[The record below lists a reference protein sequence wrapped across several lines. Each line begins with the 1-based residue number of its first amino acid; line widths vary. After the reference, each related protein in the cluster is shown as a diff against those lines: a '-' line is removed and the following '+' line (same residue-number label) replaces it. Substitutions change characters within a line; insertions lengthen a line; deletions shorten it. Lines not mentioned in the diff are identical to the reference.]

1 MQDKRPICAIAT
13 APGQGAIGVVRVSA
27 PEGGIIEAIAHEVL
41 GASLS
46 GAAPNMP
53 PGSGKTVGISQTVSG
68 MAVTSVVAHRPLKP
82 RHASYGPFLAEGG
95 QPIDYGLA
103 LWFPAP
109 HSYTGEHIFELQG
122 HGGPVVQQI
131 LLRRVLQV
139 GQAHGIRLAEPGEFT
154 ERAFL
159 NDKLDLVQAEAVA
172 DLIEAST
179 EQAARSATRS
189 LQGVFSSQIDDL
201 AEQLL
206 TLRMLVE
213 ATLDFPEE
221 EIDFLQKADAAGR
234 LDSIDQTLQQLFRT
248 ARSGARLRQ
257 GLNVVLTGA
266 PNVGKSSLLNALA
279 GTDVAIVTPIAGTTR
294 DRVIE
299 QISIEGVPINLIDT
313 AGLRETDDPVERIGI
328 QRTWTEI
335 EKADVVVH
343 LRAAEEVFPAR
354 ETGADVQGGNA
365 DYPCV
370 TAETGQVSES
380 GEIVLPAP
388 ASAGSTTDTVADL
401 EQVIDARVPASAARL
416 TVINKIDLVP
426 AGVAASAGV
435 KGESA
440 HTDGQQNQ
448 GVMRLD
454 NPSTGN
460 EIDARVTSPSL
471 AAGVQSVLVSGD
483 TAKGDATAPAQRETL
498 CLSAKTG
505 QGIDAFRQKLLDIAG
520 FQPGQEGVF
529 IARERHLQALSEALQ
544 HLQNA
549 RHHVA
554 LGDQSLDLFAEEL
567 RLAHQALGRITGAVT
582 ADELLGVI
590 FSRFCIGK

>member
-27 PEGGIIEAIAHEVL
+27 PEPDIITALAADIL
-41 GASLS
+41 GPERRLVARK
-46 GAAPNMP
+46 AA
-53 PGSGKTVGISQTVSG
+53 
-68 MAVTSVVAHRPLKP
+68 
-82 RHASYGPFLAEGG
+82 YGPFLAADA

-109 HSYTGEHIFELQG
+109 HSYTGEHILELQG

-139 GQAHGIRLAEPGEFT
+139 GAAFGIRLAEPGEFT

-189 LQGVFSSQIDDL
+189 LQGVFSRQIDDL

-234 LDSIDQTLQQLFRT
+234 LARIDDTLRRLFDT
-248 ARSGARLRQ
+248 AQSGARLRQ

-279 GTDVAIVTPIAGTTR
+279 GAEVAIVTPIAGTTR

-313 AGLRETDDPVERIGI
+313 AGLRDTDDPVEKIGI
-328 QRTWTEI
+328 QRTWAEI

-343 LRAAEEVFPAR
+343 LRAADELAR
-354 ETGADVQGGNA
+354 DDGNQVS
-365 DYPCV
+365 DG
-370 TAETGQVSES
+370 TGQGNGKKAV
-380 GEIVLPAP
+380 PAIIP
-388 ASAGSTTDTVADL
+388 DVGTGSSPEQRFGQGQTGSDPLDISRL
-401 EQVIDARVPASAARL
+401 EAAIEARVPASARRL
-416 TVINKIDLVP
+416 TVINKIDLVQ
-426 AGVAASAGV
+426 GGGQLASGM
-435 KGESA
+435 S
-440 HTDGQQNQ
+440 DGAPHAQ
-448 GVMRLD
+448 
-454 NPSTGN
+454 SSSS
-460 EIDARVTSPSL
+460 EIL
-471 AAGVQSVLVSGD
+471 H
-483 TAKGDATAPAQRETL
+483 
-498 CLSAKTG
+498 LSARTG
-505 QGIDAFRQKLLDIAG
+505 QGIEAFRRKLLDIAG

-529 IARERHLQALSEALQ
+529 IARERHLQALSEALT

-549 RHHVA
+549 RQHVS
-554 LGDQSLDLFAEEL
+554 LGDQALDLFAEEL

-582 ADELLGVI
+582 AADLLGVI

>member
-27 PEGGIIEAIAHEVL
+27 PEPDIITALAADIL
-41 GASLS
+41 GPERRLVARK
-46 GAAPNMP
+46 AA
-53 PGSGKTVGISQTVSG
+53 
-68 MAVTSVVAHRPLKP
+68 
-82 RHASYGPFLAEGG
+82 YGPFLAADA

-109 HSYTGEHIFELQG
+109 HSYTGEHILELQG

-139 GQAHGIRLAEPGEFT
+139 GAAFGIRLAEPGEFT

-179 EQAARSATRS
+179 EQAARSASRS
-189 LQGVFSSQIDDL
+189 LQGVFSRQIDDL

-234 LDSIDQTLQQLFRT
+234 LARIDDTLQRLFDT
-248 ARSGARLRQ
+248 AQSGARLRQ

-279 GTDVAIVTPIAGTTR
+279 GAEVAIVTPIAGTTR

-313 AGLRETDDPVERIGI
+313 AGLRDTDDPVEKIGI
-328 QRTWTEI
+328 QRTWAEI

-343 LRAAEEVFPAR
+343 LRAADELAR
-354 ETGADVQGGNA
+354 EDGNQT
-365 DYPCV
+365 P
-370 TAETGQVSES
+370 
-380 GEIVLPAP
+380 GEIGQGNGKKAVPAIIP
-388 ASAGSTTDTVADL
+388 DAGTGSSPEQRSGQGQTWSAPLDISRL
-401 EQVIDARVPASAARL
+401 EAAIEARVPASARRL
-416 TVINKIDLVP
+416 TVINKIDLVDGEGRLTSEMSGGGFRP
-426 AGVAASAGV
+426 QSAADEGGASPPTSRMWTEKATSAA
-435 KGESA
+435 EA
-440 HTDGQQNQ
+440 ET
-448 GVMRLD
+448 
-454 NPSTGN
+454 PS
-460 EIDARVTSPSL
+460 SP
-471 AAGVQSVLVSGD
+471 
-483 TAKGDATAPAQRETL
+483 ETL
-498 CLSAKTG
+498 RLSARTG
-505 QGIDAFRQKLLDIAG
+505 QGIEAFRRKLLDIAG

-529 IARERHLQALSEALQ
+529 IARERHLQALSEALT

-549 RHHVA
+549 RQNVS
-554 LGDQSLDLFAEEL
+554 LGDQALDLFAEEL

-582 ADELLGVI
+582 ADDLLGVI

>member
-27 PEGGIIEAIAHEVL
+27 PEPDIITALAADIL
-41 GASLS
+41 GPERRLVARK
-46 GAAPNMP
+46 AA
-53 PGSGKTVGISQTVSG
+53 
-68 MAVTSVVAHRPLKP
+68 
-82 RHASYGPFLAEGG
+82 YGPFLAADA

-109 HSYTGEHIFELQG
+109 HSYTGEHILELQG

-139 GQAHGIRLAEPGEFT
+139 GAAFGIRLAEPGEFT

-189 LQGVFSSQIDDL
+189 LQGVFSRQIDDL

-234 LDSIDQTLQQLFRT
+234 LARIDDTLRRLFDT
-248 ARSGARLRQ
+248 AQSGARLRQ

-279 GTDVAIVTPIAGTTR
+279 GAEVAIVTPIAGTTR

-313 AGLRETDDPVERIGI
+313 AGLRDTVDPVEKIGI
-328 QRTWTEI
+328 QRTWAEI

-343 LRAAEEVFPAR
+343 LRAADELAR
-354 ETGADVQGGNA
+354 EDGDQTPDA
-365 DYPCV
+365 
-370 TAETGQVSES
+370 TGQHNGNKALPEIIPDAGTGSSPEQRS
-380 GEIVLPAP
+380 GQAQTGSAP
-388 ASAGSTTDTVADL
+388 LDISRL
-401 EQVIDARVPASAARL
+401 EAAIEARVPASARRL
-416 TVINKIDLVP
+416 TVINKIDL
-426 AGVAASAGV
+426 AQGEGQLASGMSDRASHAQLSAD
-435 KGESA
+435 ES
-440 HTDGQQNQ
+440 
-448 GVMRLD
+448 
-454 NPSTGN
+454 SS
-460 EIDARVTSPSL
+460 SPS
-471 AAGVQSVLVSGD
+471 ASRMSPVTD
-483 TAKGDATAPAQRETL
+483 TPASEAETPSSSEIL
-498 CLSAKTG
+498 RLSARTG
-505 QGIDAFRQKLLDIAG
+505 QGIEAFRRKLLDIAG

-529 IARERHLQALSEALQ
+529 IARERHLQALAEALT

-549 RHHVA
+549 RQHVS
-554 LGDQSLDLFAEEL
+554 LGDQALDLFAEEL

-582 ADELLGVI
+582 ADDLLGVI

>member
-1 MQDKRPICAIAT
+1 MFHPLAWTPVQAIFFWIDAVQDKRPICAIAT

-27 PEGGIIEAIAHEVL
+27 PEPDIITALAADIL
-41 GASLS
+41 GPERRLVARK
-46 GAAPNMP
+46 AA
-53 PGSGKTVGISQTVSG
+53 
-68 MAVTSVVAHRPLKP
+68 
-82 RHASYGPFLAEGG
+82 YGPFLAADA

-109 HSYTGEHIFELQG
+109 HSYTGEHILELQG

-139 GQAHGIRLAEPGEFT
+139 GAAFGIRLAEPGEFT

-189 LQGVFSSQIDDL
+189 LQGVFSRQIDDL

-234 LDSIDQTLQQLFRT
+234 LARIDDTLRRLFDT
-248 ARSGARLRQ
+248 AQSGARLRQ

-279 GTDVAIVTPIAGTTR
+279 GAEVAIVTPIAGTTR

-313 AGLRETDDPVERIGI
+313 AGLRDTDDPVERIGI
-328 QRTWTEI
+328 QRTWAEI

-343 LRAAEEVFPAR
+343 LRAADELAR
-354 ETGADVQGGNA
+354 EDENQISG
-365 DYPCV
+365 
-370 TAETGQVSES
+370 ETGQGNGKKAVPAIIPDAGTGSSSEQRPGQGQTGS
-380 GEIVLPAP
+380 AP
-388 ASAGSTTDTVADL
+388 LDISRL
-401 EQVIDARVPASAARL
+401 EAAIEARVPASARRL
-416 TVINKIDLVP
+416 TVINKIDLVE
-426 AGVAASAGV
+426 GEGQLASGMSDGAPHAQS
-435 KGESA
+435 SA
-440 HTDGQQNQ
+440 T
-448 GVMRLD
+448 
-454 NPSTGN
+454 
-460 EIDARVTSPSL
+460 EILR
-471 AAGVQSVLVSGD
+471 
-483 TAKGDATAPAQRETL
+483 
-498 CLSAKTG
+498 LSARTG
-505 QGIDAFRQKLLDIAG
+505 QGIEAFRRKLLDIAG

-529 IARERHLQALSEALQ
+529 IARERHLQALSEALT

-549 RHHVA
+549 RQHVS
-554 LGDQSLDLFAEEL
+554 LGDQALDLFAEEL
-567 RLAHQALGRITGAVT
+567 RLAHQARCRHRRRPAGADLQPVLHREVMLGRDAVQ
-582 ADELLGVI
+582 
-590 FSRFCIGK
+590 